1 MVRVIALVALVVA
14 TGAAACATP
23 DPLPDP
29 GPPWREAELFEGQRR
44 LEASAA
50 VLGTRIVVYGGFTTS
65 DREVPRLAITDE
77 VLAYNTLTDTWAVM
91 PPAPVAW
98 THAGLAGIGGSLF
111 LLGGLEG
118 EAFAARGE
126 VYALGPGAVEW
137 IARAPMP
144 DGLAR
149 GAAAIVATQ
158 GHIFVLGGATT
169 DSVTASCLD
178 YSIATDS
185 WTQLPD
191 LPVARSHAA
200 AMRVEDG
207 TLIVAGGIGA
217 LGQPLGDVY
226 ALTLQI
232 TPDPPVWQIRE
243 PMPTA
248 RGGCAYGTVFGQL
261 VCAGGESGAT
271 ALRVVEMY
279 DPTLNTWT
287 PLPDMPLER
296 AGASGAV
303 ASHRLHVVGG
313 SQTLMFEPTSSLFVF
328 NLLDTIDTARLGSR

>member
-1 MVRVIALVALVVA
+1 MLRAIALALVVA
-14 TGAAACATP
+14 TTAAACATP
-23 DPLPDP
+23 EPQPDP
-29 GPPWREAELFEGQRR
+29 GPPWREGELFEGRRR

-65 DREVPRLAITDE
+65 DREVPRLAITNE
-77 VLAYNTLTDTWAVM
+77 VLAYNTLTGTWDVM

-98 THAGLAGIGGSLF
+98 THAGLAGVGGTLF

-118 EAFAARGE
+118 EQFAARGE
-126 VYALGPGAVEW
+126 VFALAPGALEW
-137 IARAPMP
+137 TARASMP

-158 GHIFVLGGATT
+158 GNVYVLGGATT
-169 DSVTASCLD
+169 DGVTATCLV
-178 YSIATDS
+178 YSIATDT
-185 WTQLPD
+185 WMQLPD

-207 TLIVAGGIGA
+207 TLIVAGGVGA

-287 PLPDMPLER
+287 DLPALPAER
-296 AGASGAV
+296 AGASGGV
-303 ASHRLHVVGG
+303 AAQRLHVVGG
-313 SQTLMFEPTSSLFVF
+313 SASLMFEPTSSLFVF

>member
-1 MVRVIALVALVVA
+1 MLRVIALGALVVA

-23 DPLPDP
+23 DPPEP
-29 GPPWREAELFEGQRR
+29 GPPWREGELFEGRRR

-50 VLGTRIVVYGGFTTS
+50 VLGTRLVVYGGFTTS

-77 VLAYNTLTDTWAVM
+77 LLAYNTLADRWEVM

-118 EAFAARGE
+118 EQFAARGE
-126 VYALGPGAVEW
+126 VFALEPGALEW
-137 IARAPMP
+137 SARAPMP

-158 GHIFVLGGATT
+158 GNVYVLGGATT
-169 DSVTASCLD
+169 DGVTGSCLV
-178 YSIATDS
+178 YSIATDK
-185 WTQLPD
+185 WTPLPD

-207 TLIVAGGIGA
+207 TLIVAGGVGA

-226 ALTLQI
+226 ALTLQM
-232 TPDPPVWQIRE
+232 TPDPPTWQLRE

-261 VCAGGESGAT
+261 VCAGGEAGAT
-271 ALRVVEMY
+271 ALRVVELY
-279 DPTLNTWT
+279 DPRLNTWT
-287 PLPDMPLER
+287 PLPEMPTER

-303 ASHRLHVVGG
+303 VAQRLHVVGG
-313 SQTLMFEPTSSLFVF
+313 SQTLMFEPTASLFVF